1 MPKYINTAETLRKL
15 AAELDPQKVR
25 DYAGDGWPSTYDSL
39 IQESIEE
46 IDTQTGVFLDVDRE
60 DDWNALV
67 VYIKDKIGDE
77 S

>member
-15 AAELDPQKVR
+15 AVELDPQKVR
-25 DYAGDGWPSTYDSL
+25 DYAGDGTPGTYDSL

-46 IDTQTGVFLDVDRE
+46 IDTQTAVFLDVDRE